1 MIHCLPFASV
11 SPSVEWEEQTLDPR
25 SGPFTLKFPEFLLK
39 YWGEGM
45 DMKFERLRTKGDS
58 RKASRK
64 SLEAWRN
71 LDVESQEPQGV
82 SRGHC

>member
-1 MIHCLPFASV
+1 
-11 SPSVEWEEQTLDPR
+11 
-25 SGPFTLKFPEFLLK
+25 
-39 YWGEGM
+39 M